1 MRTGCLNPS
10 SRDFIKMPR
19 TVLFRLAVTGGGN
32 NDGNY
37 ITP

>member
-1 MRTGCLNPS
+1 MRIGCLNPS

-19 TVLFRLAVTGGGN
+19 TVLFWLAATRAGN